1 MRTSIQTIL
10 TIPAAAL
17 LLLAGNLAAPAQQA
31 QPAAQPASLK
41 TQVNEVLLDMVVH
54 DKGNK
59 PVTDLQPADIVV
71 TDNGQAV
78 TLTQLHLVSGKQQQA
93 ALLTLLFNRPGF
105 DPAQKTTNGAAQQ
118 ASKRLHEASSRLL
131 KLIPDGSFEYSVLD
145 VWGRLQVQLETS
157 ADRKAVDGA
166 IGAAVEPG
174 QFGVATTLN
183 PVESA
188 LDKEVH
194 TGQDGSGKA
203 LDPRALA
210 FAQSLGSAIADSIQK
225 VAGQHIPDGLAC
237 LQALVDSERSV
248 AGRKAIIY
256 FTTTTQ
262 LTGESITKQQNNSDT
277 TKKTLQEIV
286 GAANRAGIN
295 LYIVRMD
302 DPNSPDEMGSL
313 MDSFANASIGSSNA
327 GPPGQS
333 KSSGSGGAATNGMSN
348 AVGGAMASASE
359 FQLINSKPGEITATP
374 GSLDALVRGTGGYSF
389 SEDESFAPPVKEM
402 VNDLTTY
409 YEASYVPGVVNDG
422 TFHAVAVKPVRAGL
436 KIRTRSGYLATP
448 AK

>member
-359 FQLINSKPGEITATP
+359 FQLINSKQGEITATP

>member
-1 MRTSIQTIL
+1 MRTSIQTTFAIS
-10 TIPAAAL
+10 AAAL
-17 LLLAGNLAAPAQQA
+17 LLFAGNLAARAQQA
-31 QPAAQPASLK
+31 PPAPQPATLQA
-41 TQVNEVLLDMVVH
+41 QVNEVLLDMVVH
-54 DKGNK
+54 DRSNK
-59 PVTDLQPADIVV
+59 PVTDLQPADIAV
-71 TDNGQAV
+71 TDNGQPV
-78 TLTQLHLVSGKQQQA
+78 TLTQLRLVNGKQQDP
-93 ALLTLLFNRPGF
+93 ALVTLLFNRPGF
-105 DPAQKTTNGAAQQ
+105 DPGQKSTSTAAQSV
-118 ASKRLHEASSRLL
+118 SKRLHEASSRIL
-131 KLIPDGSFEYSVLD
+131 KLIPDGSFDYSVLD
-145 VWGRLQVQLETS
+145 VWGRLQVQLEMS
-157 ADRKAVDGA
+157 GDRKAVDGA

-183 PVESA
+183 PVETA
-188 LDKEVH
+188 LDKEVR
-194 TGQDGSGKA
+194 TGQDGTGKS
-203 LDPRALA
+203 LNPRALA
-210 FAQSLGSAIADSIQK
+210 LSQSLGSAIADSIQK
-225 VAGQHIPDGLAC
+225 VAGQHVPDGLAC
-237 LQALVDSERSV
+237 LQALVDAERPV

-277 TKKTLQEIV
+277 TKSTLQAIV

-313 MDSFANASIGSSNA
+313 MNSFADASLGSSNA

-333 KSSGSGGAATNGMSN
+333 KSSGSGGPATNGMSN

-359 FQLINSKPGEITATP
+359 FQLINSKQGEITATP

-409 YEASYVPGVVNDG
+409 YEASYVPNVVNDG
-422 TFHAVAVKPVRAGL
+422 AFHAVTVKPLRSGL

-448 AK
+448 LK